1 MDLDFGNTLVVYEE
15 PENPSLD
22 RYKKTMSS
30 GGGGAIS
37 GGRSLVVGVG
47 VVVGL
52 VMVAAAI

>member
-1 MDLDFGNTLVVYEE
+1 MDLDFGNTLVGYEE

-22 RYKKTMSS
+22 RYKKTVSS

-37 GGRSLVVGVG
+37 GGPSSVVG